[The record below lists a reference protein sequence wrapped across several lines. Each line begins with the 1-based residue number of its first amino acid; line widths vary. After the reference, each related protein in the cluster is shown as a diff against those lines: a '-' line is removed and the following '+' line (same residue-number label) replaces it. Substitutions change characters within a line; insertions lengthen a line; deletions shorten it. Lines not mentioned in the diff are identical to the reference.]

1 MTENPLAPAWLSK
14 PGDANELARNVW
26 PTNLNR
32 GADGTITIAGVR
44 LSDLAEEFGT
54 PLYLID
60 EADARSRARGFRV
73 AFEQEF
79 AKLGVRT
86 TVYYAA
92 KAFLCSDFARW
103 MVAEGLNIDVAS
115 RGELAL
121 VLAAGIDPERIGL
134 HGNNKSRT
142 ELERS
147 VAAGV
152 GTINIDNASEIE
164 LIDELARNHNRIQ
177 SVRLRV
183 RTGVHAHTHEHLAT
197 SHDDQK
203 FGVSISEA
211 PALVARIRACPNL
224 NFRGLHSHI
233 GSQIFGIEGFAEAI
247 SRLMALHA
255 ELLADGP
262 VEELNLGGGFGIPYV
277 STDEA
282 PRADFLAGE
291 FARLVSDAA
300 TALGVPV
307 PNIAIEPGRAIAG
320 TAGITIY
327 RAGSVKDVQLS
338 TDQGTAARR
347 YLSVDGGMSDN
358 PRPALY
364 QADYSARLANRS
376 SGSDPVLCR
385 IVGKHCES
393 GDIVVM
399 DEYLPGDVSGGDL
412 IAVAATG
419 AYCWSLSSNYNYLGR
434 PAVVSVR
441 NGVAR
446 MIIRGET
453 ESDLLGRDC
462 GLDASPLGG
471 GK

>member
-1 MTENPLAPAWLSK
+1 MTENPLAPAWLCK
-14 PGDANELARNVW
+14 PGDANELARNLW
-26 PTNLNR
+26 PASLDR
-32 GADGTITIAGVR
+32 GADGSISLAGVR
-44 LSDLAEEFGT
+44 LSELAVEFGT

-60 EADARSRARGFRV
+60 EADARSRALGFRL
-73 AFEQEF
+73 AFEREF
-79 AKLGVRT
+79 AKLGVKA

-103 MVAEGLNIDVAS
+103 MIAEGLNIDVAS

-121 VLAAGIDPERIGL
+121 VLAAGIDPGRIGL
-134 HGNNKSRT
+134 HGNNKSRE
-142 ELERS
+142 ELEES
-147 VAAGV
+147 VRAGI
-152 GTINIDNASEIE
+152 GTINIDNAEEIK
-164 LIDELARNHNRIQ
+164 LVDELAGSVGRIQ
-177 SVRLRV
+177 RVRLRI

-211 PALVARIRACPNL
+211 SALVEQIRACRNL
-224 NFRGLHSHI
+224 SFVGLHSHI
-233 GSQIFGIEGFAEAI
+233 GSQIFGLEGFAEAI
-247 SRLMALHA
+247 SRLLGLHA
-255 ELLADGP
+255 ELLETGP
-262 VEELNLGGGFGIPYV
+262 VEELNLGGGFGIPYL
-277 STDEA
+277 SIDEA
-282 PRADFLAGE
+282 PTADFLAVE
-291 FARLVSDAA
+291 LARLVSDASS
-300 TALGVPV
+300 ALGIPV

-320 TAGITIY
+320 PAGLTIY
-327 RAGSVKDVQLS
+327 RAGSIKDVQLS
-338 TDQGTAARR
+338 TASGPATRR

-364 QADYSARLANRS
+364 QADYSARLAGRS

-393 GDIVVM
+393 GDVVVM
-399 DEYLPGDVSGGDL
+399 DEYLPGDVSSGDL

-441 NGVAR
+441 EGVAR
-446 MIIRGET
+446 MIVRGET
-453 ESDLLGRDC
+453 ESDLLSRDL
-462 GLDASPLGG
+462 GLNASAAGG